1 MEYLKNQ
8 WESTS
13 VRNRYIFTIG
23 FGIAI
28 VIGVLSFTGILDL
41 SGGI

>member
-8 WESTS
+8 WDTTS
-13 VRNRYIFTIG
+13 VRNRYIVCIG
-23 FGIAI
+23 FGLAL